1 LNANVLLIQPGNR
14 SRKSHAIRPL
24 PAAGRLYPRGQDR
37 NQLCRVDRSGRRR
50 QDHHYLAGGAADARI
65 VHHPGL
71 QQEDAEELKAKLKR
85 DGVDWKKA
93 EASTVHAI
101 GLRNYR
107 KSFPKNRVVADKVGN
122 ITSAWCESGKIGPEL
137 MPHTSVICKLVSL
150 AKQNAFGIIG
160 DIEDTSIWTD
170 VVDHFDLFDEEPI
183 QKKGDDIIDMAIEV
197 LKESNQDSEI
207 IDFDDMIYLPLLY
220 RIKFWQY
227 DNVLMD
233 EAQDANIVRKL
244 MADALLKEG
253 GRFFGIGDPCQPA
266 GTQVSTPVFNSRWKA
281 NEPATVAIE
290 ALKVGDKV
298 VSYEP
303 ADSAFVMNGRN
314 VSGITVKGYDGRRR
328 MESR

>member
-1 LNANVLLIQPGNR
+1 
-14 SRKSHAIRPL
+14 
-24 PAAGRLYPRGQDR
+24 
-37 NQLCRVDRSGRRR
+37 
-50 QDHHYLAGGAADARI
+50 
-65 VHHPGL
+65 
-71 QQEDAEELKAKLKR
+71 
-85 DGVDWKKA
+85 
-93 EASTVHAI
+93 
-101 GLRNYR
+101 
-107 KSFPKNRVVADKVGN
+107 
-122 ITSAWCESGKIGPEL
+122 

-298 VSYEP
+298 VSTNRP
-303 ADSAFVMNGRN
+303 
-314 VSGITVKGYDGRRR
+314 TPHL
-328 MESR
+328 